1 VSSLQHCS
9 KCGPRPRRLG
19 RASPSTPC
27 RTVALRGV
35 LVHRVRLE
43 STVPPDPPPPLPLSP
58 PPASAL
64 KQPFL
69 LLLLLRDLLIPP
81 PLLLPD
87 SSASPSPSLSR
98 SLSPSPWSESCLPGP
113 ATGFPG
119 PRRPPPRPPVARDW
133 PPGQSVCVECLFLR
147 TPGPARPLSG
157 ANRHG
162 CTCSCQCVFS
172 LSVLPGYA
180 MYSS

>member
-87 SSASPSPSLSR
+87 SSASPSPSLR
-98 SLSPSPWSESCLPGP
+98 ASPGL
-113 ATGFPG
+113 
-119 PRRPPPRPPVARDW
+119 RRPPPRPPVARDW